1 MWIRWE
7 RTRPELR
14 SMGESICVQW
24 IPQILK
30 SLLLIISYE
39 EDLFVPKL
47 SVTLV
52 TVALMC

>member
-1 MWIRWE
+1 
-7 RTRPELR
+7 
-14 SMGESICVQW
+14 MGESICVQW
-24 IPQILK
+24 TPQILK
-30 SLLLIISYE
+30 GLLLIISYE